1 MTDPAF
7 LTATELAP
15 LIQTRQLSPVELTKH
30 FINRINAFDST
41 IRSYITPLYEY
52 ALQQAREAEARMM
65 QGQYQGPL
73 HGIPIGI
80 KDNYETEGIRTTAGS
95 KALADHIPDQTAT
108 SVKKLVEAGGI
119 LLGKLNM
126 QPLGTGLTGTNP
138 FFGTTRN
145 PWNIDY
151 MPGASSSGS
160 GAALAAGMAT
170 LTTGTDTFGSIRV
183 PAAMSGIYGL
193 KPTYGLVST
202 YGLIP
207 LAWSLDHAGPM
218 ARSVSDLALML
229 QAMAG
234 FDSNDP
240 TSLKIPAQNY
250 TTHLNRGIKGVTI
263 GIPTYFL
270 KGLDPDIEK
279 LFQHAIRTLTSL
291 GADVREIEIP
301 ELAMST
307 FAGYVIMT
315 GEASAATHDM
325 LQTQP
330 EDFPLDARGLLLA
343 GSLTNTPQYLRAQ
356 QARRKLVDA
365 FKTTFEQ
372 VDVIVGP
379 TIPIATPAYRDNW
392 VDQNL
397 EVIRDCMP
405 FTAPANLTDTPS
417 LSVPMGRCSN
427 GLPAGMQIIGN
438 HLSENLLV
446 QIGHAWERTN
456 PLQFNLI
463 HSANRMEHNANN

>member
-1 MTDPAF
+1 
-7 LTATELAP
+7 
-15 LIQTRQLSPVELTKH
+15 TKH

-41 IRSYITPLYEY
+41 IRSYITPLYES

-65 QGQYQGPL
+65 QGQYLGPL

-170 LTTGTDTFGSIRV
+170 LTTGTDTFGSNRV

-240 TSLKIPAQNY
+240 TSLKIPAQN
-250 TTHLNRGIKGVTI
+250 
-263 GIPTYFL
+263 
-270 KGLDPDIEK
+270 
-279 LFQHAIRTLTSL
+279 
-291 GADVREIEIP
+291 
-301 ELAMST
+301 
-307 FAGYVIMT
+307 
-315 GEASAATHDM
+315 
-325 LQTQP
+325 
-330 EDFPLDARGLLLA
+330 
-343 GSLTNTPQYLRAQ
+343 
-356 QARRKLVDA
+356 
-365 FKTTFEQ
+365 
-372 VDVIVGP
+372 
-379 TIPIATPAYRDNW
+379 
-392 VDQNL
+392 
-397 EVIRDCMP
+397 
-405 FTAPANLTDTPS
+405 
-417 LSVPMGRCSN
+417 
-427 GLPAGMQIIGN
+427 
-438 HLSENLLV
+438 
-446 QIGHAWERTN
+446 
-456 PLQFNLI
+456 
-463 HSANRMEHNANN
+463 